1 MKKIAIILV
10 CYNRING
17 LRRLCKSLLEANY
30 YNQSDV
36 TLIFSIDNS
45 GSTLIYDFAK
55 DFKWPFGEKL
65 IRHFDERQGLKKH
78 VLQCGDYT
86 EIFDAVI
93 VLEDDIIVSNSFF
106 SYASQAI
113 DYYWDN
119 DNIAGISLYAFQKN
133 WLKWHLRFEP
143 YKNQYDTF
151 FMKIA
156 QSWGQVWTKKAW
168 SSFRLWLRENP
179 EIFYSDKVPDYV
191 KSWPDSSWLKFH
203 DKYCMLTNRYFVYP
217 YVSLSSN
224 CSDAGTHVTHNVNDH
239 QVELQFDKRY
249 FNFPDFNKD
258 SVIYDEYMNRQ
269 YLGKFLGISDKELT
283 IDFYQTKKIDSTRYI
298 LSTRQLQYRII
309 KSFQLSLRPIEA
321 SIIMDI
327 FGEGIYL
334 YDTSVNDKNQFK
346 GSRRTLDL
354 YSLRTHNCLF
364 LLKNGIYL
372 LFSENI
378 SRIITKITKWLS

>member
-45 GSTLIYDFAK
+45 GSTLIYVFAK
-55 DFKWPFGEKL
+55 DFNWPFGEKL
-65 IRHFDERQGLKKH
+65 ISHFDERQGLKKH

-86 EIFDAVI
+86 EIFDAVL
-93 VLEDDIIVSNSFF
+93 VLEDDIIVSYSFF

-156 QSWGQVWTKKAW
+156 QSWGQVWTKKA
-168 SSFRLWLRENP
+168 
-179 EIFYSDKVPDYV
+179 
-191 KSWPDSSWLKFH
+191 
-203 DKYCMLTNRYFVYP
+203 
-217 YVSLSSN
+217 
-224 CSDAGTHVTHNVNDH
+224 
-239 QVELQFDKRY
+239 
-249 FNFPDFNKD
+249 
-258 SVIYDEYMNRQ
+258 
-269 YLGKFLGISDKELT
+269 
-283 IDFYQTKKIDSTRYI
+283 
-298 LSTRQLQYRII
+298 
-309 KSFQLSLRPIEA
+309 
-321 SIIMDI
+321 
-327 FGEGIYL
+327 
-334 YDTSVNDKNQFK
+334 
-346 GSRRTLDL
+346 
-354 YSLRTHNCLF
+354 
-364 LLKNGIYL
+364 
-372 LFSENI
+372 
-378 SRIITKITKWLS
+378 